1 MGKMA
6 REDDFQKQ
14 VIALAQMRGWRVA
27 HFRPAQ
33 TQRGN
38 WVTPVQ
44 ADGKGFPDLV
54 MVRRDRL
61 IFAELK
67 AVYRKPT
74 PEQQAWLSALSG
86 VETEAVEVFVWNERD
101 FPEIARVLR

>member
-1 MGKMA
+1 MA

-54 MVRRDRL
+54 MVRRERL

-74 PEQQAWLSALSG
+74 QEQQQWLKALSG
-86 VETEAVEVFVWNERD
+86 VEWASENVEVFLWNERD
-101 FPEIARVLR
+101 FPEIEKVLR